1 MKKKTLFLL
10 IHFFLL
16 NRSQCRDR
24 AFLLTLIFIL
34 FMFLYSGVC
43 VDLQGQPSCSIDDV
57 TVSCGEQGRRKRG
70 TSAGANSELK
80 ITFKLKVS
88 STSKVK
94 EVQFN

>member
-1 MKKKTLFLL
+1 MFV
-10 IHFFLL
+10 
-16 NRSQCRDR
+16 
-24 AFLLTLIFIL
+24 
-34 FMFLYSGVC
+34 FLYLGVC

-80 ITFKLKVS
+80 IAFKLKVS

-94 EVQFN
+94 EVQFNEHSYL